1 MAKVIMYVKDYCPY
15 CTRAGNLLNKK
26 GVEFEEI
33 DITDDDEL
41 QDYVVH
47 ASGRRTVP
55 QIFINDHPVGGFDN
69 LYDLNKS
76 GELDILLAVEY
87 VSPVEENI
95 EALQ

>member
-15 CTRAGNLLNKK
+15 CTRAANLLNKK
-26 GVEFEEI
+26 GVNFEEI
-33 DITDDDEL
+33 DISDDDEL

-55 QIFINDHPVGGFDN
+55 QIFINDHPIGGFDN

-76 GELDILLAVEY
+76 GELDNLLSTEY
-87 VSPVEENI
+87 VEPQHI
-95 EALQ
+95 EIN